1 LKKEDFMMRHLF
13 CAAAA
18 ILLVAGPVRS
28 QDAREIVK
36 RANDLMRGTASYSE
50 FTMTVVKPEWSRSFS
65 MKAWGLEPDYALVY
79 VTSPARDRGSVTLK
93 RKAEVWNWLPSI
105 QRVIKIPPSMM
116 LASWMGSDFTND
128 DLVRQSSIVE
138 DYTHQ
143 LLGEEMMQGLRCYR
157 VQLTPK
163 PEAAVVW
170 GKVIMWISTEGFMEL
185 RTDFFDEEGH
195 LSKSF
200 LGSNIRVLGGRRL
213 PVRWE
218 MVPADGPGQKTVLE
232 YQQLDFSVPLTPSF
246 FSEQNM
252 KKVR

>member
-1 LKKEDFMMRHLF
+1 MNRRILC

-18 ILLVAGPVRS
+18 IMAAGALQA
-28 QDAREIVK
+28 QDAREIVR

-50 FTMTVVKPEWSRSFS
+50 FTMTIVKPEWSRSFS

-79 VTSPARDRGSVTLK
+79 VTAPARDRGSVTLK
-93 RKAEVWNWLPSI
+93 RKGEVWNWLPSI

-138 DYTHQ
+138 DYTHE
-143 LLGEEMMQGLRCYR
+143 LLGEAIEQEMRCYR
-157 VQLTPK
+157 IQLIPK

-170 GKVIMWISTEGFMEL
+170 GKVIMWISVEGSFEL
-185 RTDFFDEEGH
+185 RTDFYDEDGQ
-195 LSKSF
+195 LAKSF
-200 LGSNIRVLGGRRL
+200 LGNNIRILGGRKL
-213 PVRWE
+213 PARWE
-218 MVPADGPGQKTVLE
+218 MVPADAPGQKTILE
-232 YQQLDFSVPLTPSF
+232 YRQLDFSARLTPSF